1 MGDGGVQLPPGPH
14 FGLGISLIS
23 LSLFEVPSM
32 FSLSLFLQN
41 GISPGILDKSVF
53 LQNGIS
59 PGILDKAR
67 SLSAYLAKRH
77 FTRHT

>member
-14 FGLGISLIS
+14 FGLGISL
-23 LSLFEVPSM
+23 SLFEVPSM
-32 FSLSLFLQN
+32 FSLSL
-41 GISPGILDKSVF
+41 F